1 MGTDCDEMPG
11 DPAGL
16 PATLTEAVRVAA
28 GRWPGRAA
36 WTFSP
41 GGRFNFA
48 DVDRLVAG
56 YALAL
61 RERGVRAGD
70 RVVVLLDNEP
80 AFPLT
85 WLALSRLGAAMVPV
99 NTKYQTADAGHV
111 LRACDASAL
120 VAGAR
125 FAPLLRRLP
134 ADLPALRRAL
144 PAAEIAAAAERA
156 AQPAGGLAGLDLD
169 PYPGGTANIQF
180 TSGTTGR
187 PKGCVLPHRYW
198 TQLAGS
204 LVAEFPYLDERDVL
218 LTAQPF
224 HYIDPQWNV
233 AAGLLSGAELVILD
247 GFHPSSFWAKVR
259 EHRVT
264 YFYCLG
270 AMPVLLL
277 RMPPDPA
284 DRDHRVRA
292 VQCSAIPPA
301 LHAALEERWGVP
313 WYEAFGMTETG
324 ADLRVTYRDH
334 DELIGTG
341 CLGHPARHRRV
352 RIVDAAGQP
361 VPAGQTG
368 EITLAGPGMMDGY
381 YGDPAATVR
390 LIRGGWFHTGDLG
403 RMDAAGRVYHAGRVK
418 DMIRR
423 SGENV
428 AAREVEE
435 VLLAHPGI
443 RLAAVTGVPDEIRGE
458 EVKAYYVPA
467 GPPGAPG
474 RTPAELAGYCADRLA
489 AFKVPRYWQA
499 ADDLP
504 RTDSERVRKNGLG
517 ELAGPVFDTATG
529 EWAHQNGQ
537 DGR

>member
-1 MGTDCDEMPG
+1 MAADAAER
-11 DPAGL
+11 
-16 PATLTEAVRVAA
+16 PATLTGTVRAA
-28 GRWPGRAA
+28 AARWPDRIA
-36 WTFSP
+36 WTFDP
-41 GGRFNFA
+41 GDRFTFA
-48 DVDRLVAG
+48 DVDRLVGG

-61 RERGVRAGD
+61 AERGVRAGD
-70 RVVVLLDNEP
+70 RVAVLLANEP

-85 WLALSRLGAAMVPV
+85 WLALAGLGAAMVPV
-99 NTKYQTADAGHV
+99 NTRYQTADAGHV
-111 LRACDASAL
+111 LRACGASAL
-120 VAGAR
+120 VAGPR
-125 FAPLLRRLP
+125 FEPLLRRLP
-134 ADLPALRRAL
+134 ADLPALRRTL
-144 PAAEIAAAAERA
+144 PAAEIAAAAQRGPVPGGPVPGGPVPGGRPDPD
-156 AQPAGGLAGLDLD
+156 PA
-169 PYPGGTANIQF
+169 GTANIQF

-204 LVAEFPYLDERDVL
+204 MVGEFPYLGERDVM

-233 AAGLLSGAELVILD
+233 ATGLLSGAEVVVLD

-259 EHRVT
+259 QHRVT

-270 AMPVLLL
+270 AMPTLLL

-301 LHAALEERWGVP
+301 LHSTLEERWGVP

-324 ADLRVTYRDH
+324 ADLRVTDRDH
-334 DELIGTG
+334 DELAGTG
-341 CLGHPARHRRV
+341 CLGRPAGHRRV
-352 RIVDAAGQP
+352 RIVDGEGRP

-368 EITLAGPGMMDGY
+368 EIALAGPGMMDGY
-381 YGDPAATVR
+381 YGDPEATARVM
-390 LIRGGWFHTGDLG
+390 RGGWFHTGDLG
-403 RMDAAGRVYHAGRVK
+403 WMDAGGRVYHAGRLK

-423 SGENV
+423 GGENV

-435 VLLAHPGI
+435 VLLTHPGV

-467 GPPGAPG
+467 GAAPAGPGPD
-474 RTPAELAGYCADRLA
+474 ELVRYCRERLA
-489 AFKVPRYWQA
+489 AFKVPRYWQPA
-499 ADDLP
+499 GDLP
-504 RTDSERVRKNGLG
+504 RTDSERVVKNRLG
-517 ELAGPVFDTATG
+517 ELAGPVFDTSTG
-529 EWAHQNGQ
+529 EWA
-537 DGR
+537 RRW